1 MTSHL
6 LLLLALQVSPFYE
19 EVEIWLSPF
28 YTGTPDDFTV
38 SVSVVSFLAT
48 EDSGVMKCFG
58 ISFDEDLNLEGNE
71 MFTVEITATA
81 GAALGATR
89 VATVTVQDND
99 GE

>member
-1 MTSHL
+1 M
-6 LLLLALQVSPFYE
+6 SPFYE

-38 SVSVVSFLAT
+38 SGSVVNFLAE
-48 EDSGVMKCFG
+48 EDSGLMKCFG
-58 ISFDEDLNLEGNE
+58 ISFDDDFHLEGNE
-71 MFTVEITATA
+71 MFNVAIIASV
-81 GAALGATR
+81 GADLGATT

>member
-1 MTSHL
+1 M
-6 LLLLALQVSPFYE
+6 SPFYE

>member
-28 YTGTPDDFTV
+28 YTGTPDDFTL
-38 SVSVVSFLAT
+38 SMSVVSFSTT
-48 EDSGVMKCFG
+48 ENSGLTKCFG
-58 ISFDEDLNLEGNE
+58 MSLDEDFNLEGNE
-71 MFTVEITATA
+71 MFTVAITASV
-81 GAALGATR
+81 GADLGATTG
-89 VATVTVQDND
+89 ATVTVQDND